1 MNMYSC
7 LTAELLEEERNK
19 LKELREKLDQVKYE
33 NYIKEQTKDLEP
45 QDLIRIWD
53 IHYQMRELKRKML
66 EEKLAGGKD
75 DSR

>member
-1 MNMYSC
+1 MYSC

-45 QDLIRIWD
+45 QDLIRIED

-75 DSR
+75 DAR